1 MSELTFSGR
10 VKRELCGIKNQ
21 KECCK
26 RAECYGALLF
36 SRAFSSGRI
45 GFKTE
50 YDFCAQRFEELVR
63 EILDIKMSI
72 IRPKTQTGLYSG
84 SIDSG
89 LCQGVFEFFFHGKRD
104 TSLCINR
111 GNIDGDC
118 CVSAFL
124 RGAFLSAGSVTSP
137 EKEYHL
143 EFKVAY
149 KHLANDLATFIGDY
163 FVPPKITVRKSVYVV
178 YYKDSGV
185 IEDFITLMGGQLSS
199 MDFMQAK
206 MIKEMR
212 NNVNRT
218 TNCITANISKTL
230 SAVSRQKR
238 AIDIIER
245 SGGLELLPESLYE
258 VAVLRKE
265 NQDASLNELRELLS
279 EPLSRSG
286 LNHRLE
292 KIIEISEK
300 LEKEAAEKP
309 ESKTKTGGGN

>member
-1 MSELTFSGR
+1 MSELSFSGR
-10 VKRELCGIKNQ
+10 VKKELCAVKNE
-21 KECCK
+21 KDCCE
-26 RAECYGALLF
+26 RAECYGAMLF
-36 SRAFSSGRI
+36 FRSFSHSGI
-45 GFKTE
+45 SFKTE
-50 YDFCAQRFEELVR
+50 YEFCSQRFEQL
-63 EILDIKMSI
+63 ISDTLDTKVQIT
-72 IRPKTQTGLYSG
+72 RPGTKNGLFSG
-84 SIDSG
+84 KIDSG
-89 LCQGVFEFFFHGKRD
+89 LCEDIFNFFFHNKKD

-163 FVPPKITVRKSVYVV
+163 FTPPKITTRKSVYVV

-206 MIKEMR
+206 MMKEMR

-230 SAVSRQKR
+230 SAVSRQKK
-238 AIDIIER
+238 AIEIIEK
-245 SGGLELLPESLYE
+245 SGGLELLPPSLYE
-258 VAVLRKE
+258 VAVLRKQNE
-265 NQDASLNELRELLS
+265 DASLNELRELLS
-279 EPLSRSG
+279 DPLSRSG

-300 LEKEAAEKP
+300 IEQEKAE
-309 ESKTKTGGGN
+309 